1 MSALLIII
9 PDFVTESGFWA
20 ARCSKVKQSKEASLV
35 GRKVFFILDASKR
48 EIGWNLWKD

>member
-20 ARCSKVKQSKEASLV
+20 ARCSKVRQSKEASLV
-35 GRKVFFILDASKR
+35 GRKVFFILDASKW